1 MLASLERFQALGI
14 DGVEAFYITHDEAQT
29 RLLADRAASL
39 GGMLTTGSADF
50 HGPENRQ
57 FHSFMAF
64 ETYGIE
70 PNLGS
75 IGG

>member
-1 MLASLERFQALGI
+1 LDSLRRFHDLGI
-14 DGVEAFYITHDEAQT
+14 DGVEAFYITHDEPQT
-29 RLLADRAASL
+29 RLLAGRAAEL
-39 GGMLTTGSADF
+39 DMLTSGSADF

-70 PNLGS
+70 PNLGP
-75 IGG
+75 IAG